1 MLPSGALPTN
11 IRLGWKDL
19 PMANT
24 LACNTD
30 NRTAYSTETEQILK
44 QKGFAVEA
52 RLFLNR
58 NKNLYYKSLMIVI
71 YNRNDCGQ
79 YYKTTIMIIIY
90 DPS

>member
-1 MLPSGALPTN
+1 MLPSGALPSN

-19 PMANT
+19 PMAKT

-30 NRTAYSTETEQILK
+30 NCLQYQDRVSTK
-44 QKGFAVEA
+44 AKGLAVEA
-52 RLFLNR
+52 RLFLNL
-58 NKNLYYKSLMIVI
+58 NKNLYYKSLIIVI

-90 DPS
+90 DTS